1 MGKPWQKRDDG
12 VCQILSSKKLQKK
25 FAKAFSNITL
35 NKHNCPN
42 IRLDSVFQN
51 ETRRLR
57 SRMAYRKLF
66 FLCAAGWIGHRAEVF
81 W

>member
-1 MGKPWQKRDDG
+1 MH
-12 VCQILSSKKLQKK
+12 KKLQKK